1 MADSLL
7 GWCSAVFAVCGAVL
21 VVAGLHHAGGALLVA
36 SVACVA
42 ALFGGGRWR
51 P

>member
-7 GWCSAVFAVCGAVL
+7 GWCSAVFAVCGATL
-21 VVAGLHHAGGALLVA
+21 VVAGLHHAGGALLAA

-42 ALFGGGRWR
+42 ALLGGGRWR